1 MTVAAAAPVTPQS
14 EDEKGVQHQIQ
25 HRGHAQEIQRR
36 PGISHGPEDGGDA
49 VVQKLEHQSQG
60 IHREICDGQGDQ
72 FLPPD
77 VHQTRHKPA
86 GAGQTDEHGGQAH
99 PAQEH
104 QRGGHSTFQLVPAS
118 GAVKLGDHDAAAV
131 AEAQGKGQKQ
141 ECQRGAG
148 AHGGQRRLAH
158 IVAHHDAVHR
168 VVQLLEELPGHDGQ
182 GKEEQL
188 PPGRAGG
195 HIIFFGKR
203 RFRHGK
209 ASFPEK
215 QTRRRQIGMSRQ
227 AVFDLEYLFYSTD
240 AVQLC

>member
-1 MTVAAAAPVTPQS
+1 MENTETREEKMPITY
-14 EDEKGVQHQIQ
+14 EDLKQALVDSGRPYDFDMIDRAYALAEK
-25 HRGHAQEIQRR
+25 
-36 PGISHGPEDGGDA
+36 
-49 VVQKLEHQSQG
+49 
-60 IHREICDGQGDQ
+60 
-72 FLPPD
+72 
-77 VHQTRHKPA
+77 
-86 GAGQTDEHGGQAH
+86 
-99 PAQEH
+99 
-104 QRGGHSTFQLVPAS
+104 
-118 GAVKLGDHDAAAV
+118 
-131 AEAQGKGQKQ
+131 
-141 ECQRGAG
+141 